1 MHEKILRKV
10 GATRVMYPEVEMGR
24 RVAKYI
30 VADNFADWIELSPKY
45 SLVEMAIPSAWIG
58 RSIRTLRIREKYHLN
73 VVGIKNGDETRV
85 KIDPE
90 APLLKEE
97 VLIVVGEDA
106 DLQQFQN

>member
-1 MHEKILRKV
+1 MEF
-10 GATRVMYPEVEMGR
+10 
-24 RVAKYI
+24 AK
-30 VADNFADWIELSPKY
+30 
-45 SLVEMAIPSAWIG
+45 
-58 RSIRTLRIREKYHLN
+58 KYHLN
-73 VVGIKNGDETRV
+73 VVGIKNGDEMRV